1 MAELNLRPSIEER
14 MNQWLNDQADAA
26 EIPDEQRQRFID
38 HMRGT
43 SEFAAVRLSM
53 TAADL
58 WQDSRVPRSI
68 QLFAMWLSRRLKG
81 DDS

>member
-1 MAELNLRPSIEER
+1 MRPSIEER

-38 HMRGT
+38 YMRGT
-43 SEFAAVRLSM
+43 SSFAGVRLSM

-68 QLFAMWLSRRLKG
+68 QLFAMWLARRLP
-81 DDS
+81 